1 MNIQTDTE
9 TKVKAIFQKVLDI
22 KDSEIVPGAKLDES
36 LGIDSTEM
44 VEISVV
50 IKKELGVQLK
60 DNELKKTHSFNDI
73 VNIIVSKAEGD
84 GGCGSHSCGCQ
95 H

>member
-1 MNIQTDTE
+1 VSEIE
-9 TKVKAIFQKVLDI
+9 SKIKGIFQKVLDI
-22 KDSEIVPGAKLDES
+22 KPEEIVPGAKLDEA

-44 VEISVV
+44 VEISVA

-73 VNIIVSKAEGD
+73 IKIVESKKVAA
-84 GGCGSHSCGCQ
+84 
-95 H
+95 

>member
-1 MNIQTDTE
+1 MQDQIELEN
-9 TKVKAIFQKVLDI
+9 KVKGIFKKVLDI
-22 KDSEIVPGAKLDES
+22 QENEIVPNAKLDES

-50 IKKELGVQLK
+50 IKKELGIPLK
-60 DNELKKTHSFNDI
+60 DNELKKTYSLNDI
-73 VNIIVSKAEGD
+73 VNILKSKAENGS
-84 GGCGSHSCGCQ
+84 CGSHSCGCN

>member
-1 MNIQTDTE
+1 MQTQTDIE
-9 TKVKAIFQKVLDI
+9 SKVKAIFKKVLDI
-22 KDSEIVPGAKLDES
+22 QESEIIPGAKLDES

-44 VEISVV
+44 VEIAVG

-73 VNIIVSKAEGD
+73 IAILKTK
-84 GGCGSHSCGCQ
+84 
-95 H
+95 

>member
-1 MNIQTDTE
+1 MNTQTDIE
-9 TKVKAIFQKVLDI
+9 SKLKAIFKKVLDI
-22 KDSEIVPGAKLDES
+22 KESEIVPGAKLDES

-50 IKKELGVQLK
+50 IKKELGVSIK

-73 VNIIVSKAEGD
+73 VGILRTKKN
-84 GGCGSHSCGCQ
+84 GSLKLEK
-95 H
+95 

>member
-1 MNIQTDTE
+1 MDTQIDIE
-9 TKVKAIFQKVLDI
+9 TKLKAIFKKVLDI

-50 IKKELGVQLK
+50 IKKELGVSLK
-60 DNELKKTHSFNDI
+60 DGELKKTFSFNDI
-73 VNIIVSKAEGD
+73 VGIIKSK
-84 GGCGSHSCGCQ
+84 
-95 H
+95 